1 LSAATGEKQ
10 KAWLRIL
17 EIILGLIVLILAGYV
32 LAYPGVAIL
41 TLVFV
46 LGIGLFVLG
55 ITRIFGAFASGVS
68 GGMRVLSLI
77 IGILA
82 IILGIYVVAYP
93 AAGALTLSFFLGFGL
108 LLIGIESL
116 SVGGTQA
123 QGAGQGASIAL
134 GVIAIILG
142 FIVLFWPGLALGTI
156 ALLLAVGL
164 IVLGIEAIVS
174 GVLGRW
180 IGIRA

>member
-1 LSAATGEKQ
+1 MSAATGEKQ

-68 GGMRVLSLI
+68 GGMRMLSLI
-77 IGILA
+77 IGVLAVILA
-82 IILGIYVVAYP
+82 IYVVAYP
-93 AAGALTLSFFLGFGL
+93 AAGALTLIFFLGFGL
-108 LLIGIESL
+108 LLSGMEAL
-116 SVGGTQA
+116 ATGGSGGS
-123 QGAGQGASIAL
+123 GAGRAASIVL
-134 GVIAIILG
+134 GVIAIILA
-142 FIVLFWPGLALGTI
+142 FIVLFYPGVALGTLV
-156 ALLLAVGL
+156 LLLAISFV
-164 IVLGIEAIVS
+164 ILGIEAIVS
-174 GVLGRW
+174 GILGRW
-180 IGIRA
+180 VA

>member
-1 LSAATGEKQ
+1 M
-10 KAWLRIL
+10 
-17 EIILGLIVLILAGYV
+17 GLIVIVIGGYV
-32 LAYPGVAIL
+32 LAFPGVAIL

-108 LLIGIESL
+108 LLIGIEAL
-116 SVGGTQA
+116 AVGGSSG
-123 QGAGQGASIAL
+123 QGAGKGASVAL
-134 GVIAIILG
+134 GVIAMILG
-142 FIVLFWPGLALGTI
+142 FVVLFWPGLALGTI
-156 ALLLAVGL
+156 AFLLAIGL
-164 IVLGIEAIVS
+164 ILLGLEAIVS
-174 GVLGRW
+174 GILGRW
-180 IGIRA
+180 VGVGRG

>member
-1 LSAATGEKQ
+1 MSAATGEKQ
-10 KAWLRIL
+10 KTWLRIL
-17 EIILGLIVLILAGYV
+17 EIILGLIVLILGGYV

-82 IILGIYVVAYP
+82 IILGFYVVAYP
-93 AAGALTLSFFLGFGL
+93 AAGALTLIFFLGFGL
-108 LLIGIESL
+108 LLSGMEALAIAGS
-116 SVGGTQA
+116 GGL
-123 QGAGQGASIAL
+123 GAGKAASIAL
-134 GVIAIILG
+134 GVIAIILA
-142 FIVLFWPGLALGTI
+142 FIVLFYPGVALGTLV
-156 ALLLAVGL
+156 LLLAISFV
-164 IVLGIEAIVS
+164 ILGIEAIIS
-174 GVLGRW
+174 GIRGRW
-180 IGIRA
+180 VA

>member
-1 LSAATGEKQ
+1 LSATTGEKQ
-10 KAWLRIL
+10 AAWLRIL
-17 EIILGLIVLILAGYV
+17 EIILGIIVIVIGGYV
-32 LAYPGVAIL
+32 LAFPGVAIL

-55 ITRIFGAFASGVS
+55 ITRIFGAFAPGIS

-93 AAGALTLSFFLGFGL
+93 GVGAATLAFFLGFGL

-116 SVGGTQA
+116 AVGGTRG
-123 QGAGQGASIAL
+123 QGAGQGASVAL

-142 FIVLFWPGLALGTI
+142 FVVLFWPGLALGTI

-164 IVLGIEAIVS
+164 IILGLEAIVS
-174 GVLGRW
+174 GILGRW
-180 IGIRA
+180 VGRG